1 MNKINKLDGN
11 GVYTFSFSLKVTNPF
26 EKAVLDRLNELIQNG
41 CSKKEAIMT
50 LMAKSVIDNFN
61 LDAPISESVQFQK
74 EQVIKDKVNTDKNIA
89 MSEKIK
95 VTENN
100 QIEFAA
106 DEKVSQKSQNQQVKI
121 VESEQEQVNNE
132 ATKKLSDDKQKKIQA
147 LLKGVY
153 EYGK

>member
-1 MNKINKLDGN
+1 MSKINKSDSN

-74 EQVIKDKVNTDKNIA
+74 GKVLKEVNTDTNIA
-89 MSEKIK
+89 MSKKME
-95 VTENN
+95 VTKDN
-100 QIEFAA
+100 QMEFAA
-106 DEKVSQKSQNQQVKI
+106 NEEVSQKSQNQQAKVI
-121 VESEQEQVNNE
+121 EHEQGQVNNE
-132 ATKKLSDDKQKKIQA
+132 KTKNFNDEQEKEKKLQDIFKRMYQS
-147 LLKGVY
+147 
-153 EYGK
+153 

>member
-1 MNKINKLDGN
+1 MSKINKSDSN

-61 LDAPISESVQFQK
+61 LDAPISESVQFQEGQVVK
-74 EQVIKDKVNTDKNIA
+74 EVNTDKNIA
-89 MSEKIK
+89 MSEKME
-95 VTENN
+95 VTKDN

-106 DEKVSQKSQNQQVKI
+106 DEEVSQKSQNQQAKV
-121 VESEQEQVNNE
+121 VEHEQGQVNNE
-132 ATKKLSDDKQKKIQA
+132 TTKKISNEQEKEKRLQA
-147 LLKGVY
+147 IIKGMY
-153 EYGK
+153 K

>member
-1 MNKINKLDGN
+1 MSKINKSDSN

-74 EQVIKDKVNTDKNIA
+74 GKVLKEVNTDTNIA
-89 MSEKIK
+89 MSKKME
-95 VTENN
+95 VTKDN
-100 QIEFAA
+100 QMEFAVN
-106 DEKVSQKSQNQQVKI
+106 EEVSQKSQNQQVKI
-121 VESEQEQVNNE
+121 VEREQNQANNE
-132 ATKKLSDDKQKKIQA
+132 TTEKSSDSTQEKLQA
-147 LLKGVY
+147 ILKGVY
-153 EYGK
+153 QYRE

>member
-1 MNKINKLDGN
+1 MSKINKSDSN

-74 EQVIKDKVNTDKNIA
+74 GKVLKEVNTDTNIA
-89 MSEKIK
+89 MSKKME
-95 VTENN
+95 VTKDN
-100 QIEFAA
+100 QMEFAA
-106 DEKVSQKSQNQQVKI
+106 NEEVSQKSQNQQVKI
-121 VESEQEQVNNE
+121 VEREQNQANNE
-132 ATKKLSDDKQKKIQA
+132 TTKKLSDSKQEKLQA
-147 LLKGVY
+147 ILKGVY
-153 EYGK
+153 QYRE